1 MCQEIVPCIGN
12 IWAQEFV
19 FAKIEGQRQRAQHLT
34 MASTSSSCVDNVS
47 KALMTWLK
55 TV

>member
-1 MCQEIVPCIGN
+1 MHWKYLGTRICIC
-12 IWAQEFV
+12 
-19 FAKIEGQRQRAQHLT
+19 KIEGQRQRAQHPT

-55 TV
+55 IIQPTTQS